1 MLILTSF
8 LSDPMQS
15 INAEDHKLIPLNVIL
30 HNKLLALEMYIMHI
44 LLSVY
49 SSEGVSLMK

>member
-1 MLILTSF
+1 
-8 LSDPMQS
+8 MQS

-49 SSEGVSLMK
+49 SIEGVSLMK